1 MVLAWQVESS
11 LRCPDCNIYYEEFD
25 PQRGG
30 HIHAYFPRAQTC
42 MGCKVKQDKYD
53 AVTENS
59 KKSPGAT
66 NGLQMILVKNDEAPN
81 IRSPLTKK
89 PILPR

>member
-1 MVLAWQVESS
+1 MVMAWQIEKS

-30 HIHAYFPRAQTC
+30 HVHAYYPKAQTC
-42 MGCKVKQDKYD
+42 LGCKAKQDSYD
-53 AVTENS
+53 AIRENNKDS
-59 KKSPGAT
+59 SSVT
-66 NGLQMILVKNDEAPN
+66 NGLYMILERNESAPN